1 MPHLY
6 LSISHLSIPAHCRL
20 CGPGWC
26 RVSPPP
32 PTSGTNSFA
41 RGAVWAGRGAAP
53 VPQLMKGQWV
63 ASQKL
68 HPTASTHNSTSAASI
83 SAPGASREG
92 ATSTLTPH
100 RAAADPH
107 FMPSAQLSQL
117 FPFLRAWLAA
127 PGHAASAWGPGW
139 VSRPCSK
146 RPGSR
151 RRKRG
156 SAKAVRSMG

>member
-1 MPHLY
+1 M
-6 LSISHLSIPAHCRL
+6 LSPQHLSCLTCTSLFHIYPSPHTAGCVGL
-20 CGPGWC
+20 AGAGFLP
-26 RVSPPP
+26 PPP

-63 ASQKL
+63 ASQKF

-100 RAAADPH
+100 RAVADPH
-107 FMPSAQLSQL
+107 FMPSAQLWPS
-117 FPFLRAWLAA
+117 PSSS
-127 PGHAASAWGPGW
+127 PASGLG
-139 VSRPCSK
+139 
-146 RPGSR
+146 
-151 RRKRG
+151 
-156 SAKAVRSMG
+156 